1 MSRLE
6 TIMSIIGGRGSEFYG
21 MLGNK
26 KAKQLSHAFWLESWQ
41 EADVWH
47 AFSFACIYA
56 KRHEI
61 LQCFLFFCCNLIF
74 FWINSTWQWVHPE
87 QLQFD
92 VSAAFQK
99 VLDLCLFSTKL
110 GERSCLSCGENIR
123 YTFRLESYKR
133 HTIDLQIMVV
143 YF

>member
-26 KAKQLSHAFWLESWQ
+26 KAKQLSHAFLAWIMTRSRCVACLFLCLHLCQTTWNSSM
-41 EADVWH
+41 
-47 AFSFACIYA
+47 FSV
-56 KRHEI
+56 
-61 LQCFLFFCCNLIF
+61 FCCNLIF

-110 GERSCLSCGENIR
+110 GERSCLSCGEKIR